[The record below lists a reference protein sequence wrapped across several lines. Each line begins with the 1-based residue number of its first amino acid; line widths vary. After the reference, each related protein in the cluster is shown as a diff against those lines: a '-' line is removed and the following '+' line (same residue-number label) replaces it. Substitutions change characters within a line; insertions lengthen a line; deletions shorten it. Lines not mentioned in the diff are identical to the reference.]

1 MELIL
6 VIAGIVAFFGL
17 GLFAM
22 FAKFYRKIEQGHA
35 LIINTLRA
43 EPEVTFTGRM
53 VYPIIHIAE
62 LMEIAVKT
70 IEIDRSGN
78 EGLICRDNIRADI
91 KVKFFVRVN
100 KTADD
105 VLKVAQAIG
114 CARASNQET
123 LEELFS
129 AKFSEALK
137 TVGKAMD
144 FVDLYQARDRF
155 RDEIIRQIGNDLSG
169 YVLDDAA
176 IDYLEQTPITKLDS
190 NNILDAQGIKKIT
203 ELTAVEHVRT
213 NELRRNEE
221 MQIKKKNV
229 EAQETL
235 LELERQA
242 ADAQARQSREI
253 ATVRAREE
261 AETHKIQAEESTKAQ
276 MAQLQAQ
283 QSVAVQQENVMRE
296 KEVAEN
302 NRKRAVAIE
311 QEKVTRARELEVVD
325 REKEVTLQMIEKDKA
340 VEIQRKAIADVIRE
354 RIVVERTVAEQEE
367 AIKQLRVVAEAER
380 TKQSTIILAEGQ
392 AEEKVIIEVKAAE
405 AQERRARHK
414 AAEESTLADAR
425 LKVAEKAAEAKK
437 REAEGLEAIT
447 AAPGLA
453 TARVTMVQ
461 ADAVEKQGMVN
472 AQVRK
477 AGAEAKLKEGEADAQ
492 VIGLRTQAEA
502 SGLKAKMEAE
512 AQGKEKLGLAEVQI
526 RLADAD
532 AITKSGQAEAAGMK
546 AKMEAEAEG
555 KQKLGF
561 ADVQVRLANAEAAI
575 KTGEADAA
583 SIEAHFQAEAKGLRE
598 KFEAMRAMSGETRA
612 HEEFRMA
619 LEKAHAETMKGID
632 AQMSIAREQAEVLGT
647 ALGNAKIDI
656 VGGQGDYF
664 DRFVGALAV
673 GKGIDGVVNKSK
685 TLQVAFKDQLSGE
698 RDVVP
703 DLQNLLGALGS
714 SAGEIQNLT
723 LSGLMAR
730 VMREGTETQKAALQH
745 LVQSF
750 QQT

>member
-1 MELIL
+1 MEPILIS
-6 VIAGIVAFFGL
+6 AGLAVFLLLCFV
-17 GLFAM
+17 AM

-53 VYPIIHIAE
+53 VYPIIHKAE
-62 LMEIAVKT
+62 LMEISVKT

-105 VLKVAQAIG
+105 VLKVAQSIG
-114 CARASNQET
+114 CGRASNQET

-155 RDEIIRQIGNDLSG
+155 RDEIIAQIGDDLSG

-176 IDYLEQTPITKLDS
+176 IDYLEQTPLSKLDS

-229 EAQETL
+229 ETQEAL

-242 ADAQARQSREI
+242 ADAQARQSREV
-253 ATVRAREE
+253 ATVKAREE
-261 AETHKIQAEESTKAQ
+261 AETLKIQAEEKTKSELAR
-276 MAQLQAQ
+276 LQAE
-283 QSVAVQQENVMRE
+283 QSVSVQQENVLRE

-311 QEKVTRARELEVVD
+311 EEKVIRARELEVVD
-325 REKEVTLQMIEKDKA
+325 REKEVTLQKIEKDKA
-340 VEIQRKAIADVIRE
+340 VEVQKKAIADVIRE

-367 AIKQLRVVAEAER
+367 AIKELRVVAEADR
-380 TKQSTIILAEGQ
+380 TKQSTVIMAEGQ
-392 AEEKVIIEVKAAE
+392 AEEKLIIEVKAAE
-405 AQERRARHK
+405 AQERKARHK
-414 AAEESTLADAR
+414 ATEETTLAEAR
-425 LKVAEKAAEAKK
+425 LKVAEKEAEAKK
-437 REAEGLEAIT
+437 REAEGLEAIS

-453 TARVTMVQ
+453 AAKVTMVT
-461 ADAVEKQGMVN
+461 ADAVEKQGMADVH
-472 AQVRK
+472 VRA
-477 AGAEAKLKEGEADAQ
+477 AGAEATLKEGQAEAQ
-492 VIGLRTQAEA
+492 VIELRSQAEA
-502 SGLKAKMEAE
+502 VGVRAKMEAE
-512 AQGKEKLGLAEVQI
+512 ASGKEKLGLAEVQV

-532 AITKSGQAEAAGMK
+532 AVIKAGQ
-546 AKMEAEAEG
+546 
-555 KQKLGF
+555 
-561 ADVQVRLANAEAAI
+561 
-575 KTGEADAA
+575 ADAA
-583 SIEAHFQAEAKGLRE
+583 TIEARFHAEAKGLRE
-598 KFEAMRAMSGETRA
+598 KFEAMSAMSSDTRA
-612 HEEFRMA
+612 HEEFRMQ
-619 LEKAHAETMKGID
+619 LEMAHVETVKGID
-632 AQMSIAREQAEVLGT
+632 AQTSIAREQAEVLGT

-656 VGGQGDYF
+656 VGGEGDYF

-673 GKGIDGVVNKSK
+673 GKGIDGVVGKSK
-685 TLQVAFKDQLSGE
+685 TLQVAFKDQLAGE

-703 DLQNLLGALGS
+703 DLQALLGALGG
-714 SAGEIQNLT
+714 SAGEIQNLSVAALLT
-723 LSGLMAR
+723 K
-730 VMREGTETQKAALQH
+730 VMRDGDDSQKAALQT
-745 LVQSF
+745 LLQSLKKP
-750 QQT
+750 

>member
-1 MELIL
+1 MEQILIT
-6 VIAGIVAFFGL
+6 AGIVFFFIL
-17 GLFAM
+17 GFFVM

-53 VYPIIHIAE
+53 VYPIIHKAE
-62 LMEIAVKT
+62 LMEISVKT

-105 VLKVAQAIG
+105 VLKVAQSIG
-114 CARASNQET
+114 CERASSQET

-155 RDEIIRQIGNDLSG
+155 RDEIIAQIGNDLSG

-176 IDYLEQTPITKLDS
+176 IDYLEQTPLAKLDA

-229 EAQETL
+229 ETQEAL

-242 ADAQARQSREI
+242 ADAQARQAREV

-261 AETHKIQAEESTKAQ
+261 AETLKIQAEEKTKSELAR
-276 MAQLQAQ
+276 LQAE
-283 QSVAVQQENVMRE
+283 QSVSVQQENVLRE

-311 QEKVTRARELEVVD
+311 EEKVTRARELEVVD
-325 REKEVTLQMIEKDKA
+325 REKEVTLQKIEKDKA
-340 VEIQRKAIADVIRE
+340 VEVQKKAIADVIRE

-367 AIKQLRVVAEAER
+367 AIKELRVVAEADR
-380 TKQSTIILAEGQ
+380 TKQSTVIMAEGQ
-392 AEEKVIIEVKAAE
+392 AEEKLIIEVKAAE
-405 AQERRARHK
+405 AQERKARHK
-414 AAEESTLADAR
+414 ATEETTLAEAR
-425 LKVAEKAAEAKK
+425 LKVAEKEAEAKK

-453 TARVTMVQ
+453 QAKVTMVT
-461 ADAVEKQGMVN
+461 ADAVEKQGMADVH
-472 AQVRK
+472 VRA
-477 AGAEAKLKEGEADAQ
+477 AGAEATLKEGQAEAQ
-492 VIGLRTQAEA
+492 VIELRSQAEA
-502 SGLKAKMEAE
+502 VGVRAKMEAE
-512 AQGKEKLGLAEVQI
+512 ASGKEKLGLAEVQV

-532 AITKSGQAEAAGMK
+532 AVVKAGQAEAA
-546 AKMEAEAEG
+546 
-555 KQKLGF
+555 
-561 ADVQVRLANAEAAI
+561 
-575 KTGEADAA
+575 T
-583 SIEAHFQAEAKGLRE
+583 IEARFQAEAKGLRE
-598 KFEAMRAMSGETRA
+598 KFEAMSAMSGETRA
-612 HEEFRMA
+612 HEEFRMQ
-619 LEKAHAETMKGID
+619 LEKAHVETVKGID
-632 AQMSIAREQAEVLGT
+632 AQTSIAREQAEVLGT
-647 ALGNAKIDI
+647 ALANAKIDI

-714 SAGEIQNLT
+714 SSGELQNLT
-723 LSGLMAR
+723 VAGLLSK
-730 VMREGTETQKAALQH
+730 VMREGNDSQKAALQT
-745 LVQSF
+745 LLQGLGKS
-750 QQT
+750 

>member
-1 MELIL
+1 MEPIL
-6 VIAGIVAFFGL
+6 VSVGIAVFFL
-17 GLFAM
+17 LCFIIM

-53 VYPIIHIAE
+53 VYPIIHKAE

-105 VLKVAQAIG
+105 VLKVAQSIG
-114 CARASNQET
+114 CERASSQET

-155 RDEIIRQIGNDLSG
+155 RDEIIAQIGNDLSG

-176 IDYLEQTPITKLDS
+176 IDYLEQTPLSKLDS

-221 MQIKKKNV
+221 LQIKKKNV
-229 EAQETL
+229 ETQEAL

-242 ADAQARQSREI
+242 ADAQARQSREV
-253 ATVRAREE
+253 ASVKAREE
-261 AETHKIQAEESTKAQ
+261 AETSKIQSEEKTKSELARLAAE
-276 MAQLQAQ
+276 
-283 QSVAVQQENVMRE
+283 QSVSVQQENVLRE

-311 QEKVTRARELEVVD
+311 EEKVIRARELEVVD
-325 REKEVTLQMIEKDKA
+325 REKEVTLQKIEKDKA
-340 VEIQRKAIADVIRE
+340 VEVQKKAIADVIRE

-367 AIKQLRVVAEAER
+367 AIKELRVVAEADR
-380 TKQSTIILAEGQ
+380 TKQATVIMAEGQ
-392 AEEKVIIEVKAAE
+392 AEEKLIIEVKAAE
-405 AQERRARHK
+405 AQERKARHR
-414 AAEESTLADAR
+414 ASEETTLAEAR
-425 LKVAEKAAEAKK
+425 LKVAEKESESKK

-453 TARVTMVQ
+453 AAKVTMVT
-461 ADAVEKQGMVN
+461 ADAMEKQGMADVH
-472 AQVRK
+472 VRVS
-477 AGAEAKLKEGEADAQ
+477 AADATLKEGQAEAQ
-492 VIGLRTQAEA
+492 VIELRSQAEA
-502 SGLKAKMEAE
+502 VGVRAKMEAE
-512 AQGKEKLGLAEVQI
+512 ASGKEKLGLADVQV

-532 AITKSGQAEAAGMK
+532 AVVKAGQA
-546 AKMEAEAEG
+546 
-555 KQKLGF
+555 
-561 ADVQVRLANAEAAI
+561 
-575 KTGEADAA
+575 DA
-583 SIEAHFQAEAKGLRE
+583 STIEARFHAEAKGLRE
-598 KFEAMRAMSGETRA
+598 KFEAMSAMSGETRA
-612 HEEFRMA
+612 HEEFRMQ
-619 LEKAHAETMKGID
+619 LEMAHVETVKGID
-632 AQMSIAREQAEVLGT
+632 AQISIAREQAEVLGT
-647 ALGNAKIDI
+647 ALSNAKIDI
-656 VGGQGDYF
+656 VGGEGDYF

-685 TLQVAFKDQLSGE
+685 NFQVAFKDQLAGE

-714 SAGEIQNLT
+714 SAGELQNLT
-723 LSGLMAR
+723 VAGLLAK
-730 VMREGTETQKAALQH
+730 VMREGDDGQKAALQS
-745 LVQSF
+745 LLQGLKKS
-750 QQT
+750 